1 MSESLVHLQLV
12 GRIMSY
18 VRDEYHAYQLAIF
31 HDLPALLGAEKPP
44 RIGGFLPDLYAVDAP
59 PSITILG
66 EAKTAE
72 DLETEHSRKQLTAF
86 LTFLQLQSNGIL
98 VVAVPWQARARA
110 KNLVARLQRQLQCTS
125 VRTIVITELA
135 G

>member
-1 MSESLVHLQLV
+1 
-12 GRIMSY
+12 MSY